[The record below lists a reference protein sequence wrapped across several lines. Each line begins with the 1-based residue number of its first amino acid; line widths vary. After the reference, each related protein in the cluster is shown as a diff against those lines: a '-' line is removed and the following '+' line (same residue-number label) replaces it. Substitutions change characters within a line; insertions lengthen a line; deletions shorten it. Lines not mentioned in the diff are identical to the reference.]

1 MAKARGRRVFPGR
14 PDQIRVARSFV
25 VGVLDS
31 RSPLRDTA
39 GLLVSEAATNAILHS
54 SSGRD
59 GATFEVGYA
68 IGTGQLRVE
77 VRDQGSS
84 TGPRRRVHEP
94 ESLTGRG
101 LELFELLSSRWGVT
115 EHAAGRTVWFE
126 LDGLPSAS

>member
-1 MAKARGRRVFPGR
+1 MAQARGRRVFPGR

-25 VGVLDS
+25 VGMLDA

-59 GATFEVGYA
+59 GSTFEVGYA
-68 IGTGQLRVE
+68 LGGDQLRVE
-77 VRDQGSS
+77 VHDQGAPS
-84 TGPRRRVHEP
+84 GPRRRVHEP

-101 LELFELLSSRWGVT
+101 LELFDLLSSRWGVT
-115 EHAAGRTVWFE
+115 EHDAGRTVWFE
-126 LDGLPSAS
+126 LDGRTG